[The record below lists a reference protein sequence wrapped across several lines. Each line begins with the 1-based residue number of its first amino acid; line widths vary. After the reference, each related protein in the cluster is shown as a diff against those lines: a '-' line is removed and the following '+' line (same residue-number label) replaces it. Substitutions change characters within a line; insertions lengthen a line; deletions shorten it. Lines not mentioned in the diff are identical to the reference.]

1 MDDEQL
7 DTSPVADYAA
17 ASRLQGRNFVVV
29 GAGQGMGRQV
39 CHALAQLGA
48 GRVLCADISARR
60 ADAVADEIRV
70 GVPWYGD
77 VSDPSG
83 ARRLVEA
90 AADTLG
96 RVDGLVDI
104 VGRATFA
111 DFSDLTP
118 EFWAAEAAVNLEQ
131 AVWVSQGI
139 AQLMRPFGSGSI
151 VFISSV
157 SGLHGAPRHAAYGMA
172 KSALISWTK
181 SLAVELGPDG
191 IRANTVAPGTVLT
204 PRMEEVWDAER
215 RSAVAMNAPMGRLGA
230 TSDIANTVT
239 FLLADS
245 AAYVTGQTIV
255 VDGGVGAKFPYSVSV
270 PGS

>member
-7 DTSPVADYAA
+7 DTSPVGEYATA
-17 ASRLQGRNFVVV
+17 RLLQGRHFVVV

-48 GRVLCADISARR
+48 GRVLCADISVRR
-60 ADAVADEIRV
+60 ANAVAEEIGI
-70 GVPWYGD
+70 GVPWHGD
-77 VSDPSG
+77 VSDASS
-83 ARRLVEA
+83 ARQLVAQA
-90 AADTLG
+90 AESLG
-96 RVDGLVDI
+96 HVDGLVDI

-118 EFWAAEAAVNLEQ
+118 EFWADEVAVNLEQ
-131 AVWVSQGI
+131 AVWISQGI
-139 AQLMRPFGSGSI
+139 AQLMRPRRTGSI

-181 SLAVELGPDG
+181 SLAVEIGPDG
-191 IRANTVAPGTVLT
+191 VRANTVAPGTVLT
-204 PRMEEVWDAER
+204 PRMEQVWDEER
-215 RSAVAMNAPMGRLGA
+215 RSLVAGNAPMGRLGA
-230 TSDIANTVT
+230 TSDIANAVT

-255 VDGGVGAKFPYSVSV
+255 VDGGVGSKFPYSVSV